1 MNFAPRAMLGSSGD
15 TPPGLTADARGIQNG
30 RGGATTRPGEGRT
43 SPPTNFG
50 RARRTRPGKGR
61 CFPYLS
67 TGPYHQLC
75 GT

>member
-1 MNFAPRAMLGSSGD
+1 MNLAARNAGVTNIPQVSLPERAASIS
-15 TPPGLTADARGIQNG
+15 
-30 RGGATTRPGEGRT
+30 
-43 SPPTNFG
+43 G